1 MEELKLN
8 LNYLQKEITL
18 LANVVKPVLNTE
30 IVVYDKN
37 KKVIA
42 STGGGNHAK
51 VGQKVRGHIISEVI
65 TSKRPLHNLR
75 PGFHE
80 ICKSC
85 VLYKNCPEK
94 ADISFPLLY
103 KDEPVGVISL
113 TAYSKEQE
121 LEFKKKYNILS
132 KYLDSLAHFI
142 SNNII
147 LKNLF
152 EKHVL
157 ETHALS
163 TIINKVNIG
172 VMIINN
178 NGKVVS
184 MNNTCN
190 EFFNTVNQQVLGRDV
205 RYIIPDF
212 PIEDISAETNK
223 SNRHLS
229 VTIEGKNTKLT
240 GEIYPLVNKE
250 NTLGAVFTFNK
261 RELYPSNI
269 VTKLHYYKNYD
280 EIISKSEQLLS
291 IKEKAERIA
300 DSSSTV
306 LILGESGTGKELFAR
321 LIHEKSSRKK
331 QPFKTIN
338 CAAIPEQLLESELF
352 GYTGGSF
359 TGATKKGKPGKFEMA
374 DGGTIFLDEIGD
386 MPLHLQAKILRVLE
400 ERKVERL
407 GGSQLIPVDVRIIAA
422 TNRDLEEM
430 VAKQE
435 FREDLFYRLNVVP
448 LYIPPLRERDG
459 DIAILLDF
467 FLKRYSKKLNKPVNG
482 FTEEAKQLLLQYS
495 WPGNVRELKNTVEYA
510 VHMTNTDWI
519 DVTDIPERI
528 TNNAKRDLKE
538 NDILPLSVVE
548 ERMIKKALEKFG
560 TTGEGK
566 RKAANALGI
575 NLATLYRKINHLD
588 LL

>member
-1 MEELKLN
+1 MEELN

-65 TSKRPLHNLR
+65 TSKRPLHNLK

-80 ICKSC
+80 VCKSC

-103 KDEPVGVISL
+103 EDEPVGVISL

-121 LEFKKKYNILS
+121 LEFKKKYDTLS
-132 KYLDSLAHFI
+132 KYLASLARFI

-163 TIINKVNIG
+163 TVINKMNIG

-184 MNNTCN
+184 MNNICN
-190 EFFNTVNQQVLGRDV
+190 ELFNTANQQVLGRNV

-212 PIEDISAETNK
+212 PIDDISSETNM
-223 SNRHLS
+223 SNRHLFVS
-229 VTIEGKNTKLT
+229 IEGKNTKLT
-240 GEIYPLVNKE
+240 GEIYPLVNKG
-250 NTLGAVFTFNK
+250 NTLGAVITFNK

-269 VTKLHYYKNYD
+269 VNKHHYSKNY
-280 EIISKSEQLLS
+280 EIISNSEKLLS

-430 VAKQE
+430 VVKQE

-467 FLKRYSKKLNKPVNG
+467 FLNRYSKNLNKPVNG
-482 FTEEAKQLLLQYS
+482 FTEDAKQLLLQYS

-519 DVTDIPERI
+519 DITDIPERI
-528 TNNAKRDLKE
+528 KNNAKRDLE
-538 NDILPLSVVE
+538 DNDILPLSVIE

-575 NLATLYRKINHLD
+575 NLATLYRKINHISLR
-588 LL
+588 